1 MKELYDDLCQSR
13 LNEVIQNESCARIF
27 MLYNTY
33 FEKLRKQ
40 SGQIASFWM
49 SYIDIVIILLGLI
62 RASREGNWQL
72 HLNAIHSMIPWCFA
86 YDRQNYARYLPIHYA
101 QMTSLPKDHPF
112 SYEHLQQG
120 GLSVQR
126 SEHNPFDQTIEETVN
141 KDTQTPGGTKG
152 FSLKPTTLTKY
163 YVNAEYRSTCL
174 RQLRSIID
182 QQSSRLSHHDLQ
194 PTRIKKD
201 ESDVQ
206 IVIDLLE
213 NSWTNPFSETPGDLA
228 GLANGRVA
236 PSDVTRDL
244 LDAHQLGNAA
254 YEKFQ
259 SERIEANP
267 HQFHDRLPKL
277 KLKTFSHLKHQVKSV
292 HKNKETV
299 LKADHKL
306 FGQMVLIANSR
317 NLDIREVLQ
326 HPLGPIPWSLANCDG
341 TMKKTNKAVLANR
354 LEEKVSATESVSV
367 PSLTII
373 DGMSLIHKLPGENR
387 TFSEVSDHLFSL
399 VLQAA
404 GSSEG
409 VDIVFDVYK
418 DQSIK
423 DAERLSRG
431 SSDGVQFT
439 QILPAHRI
447 KNWRQILTS
456 QSSKTQLIK
465 FFAADWRQPRIRER
479 LGSKVLQ
486 LTCDEKCFR
495 ITHEAAVE
503 VGELKTSQEEAD
515 TRIILHAK
523 YASGYKSIILVA
535 DDTDILLLCL
545 RFCNDIDP
553 NIYIQRSSKSR
564 IRLIDVKKLASAI
577 GRGVCNSLI
586 GMHSFTGCDTVSSF
600 SGHGKLSAL
609 KILIENKKFQDAF
622 ARFGQQWTVPDDLF
636 DIPQEFTCRLYSL
649 RSTTCDVND
658 LRYEL
663 FRAKKGAVASGELP
677 PCSDCLCLHVKRA
690 NYQAAIWQ
698 HCLEKFPRVPN
709 PADGHG
715 WSVDNGDLTGQWMS
729 GSPAPDMVL
738 NCMSCN
744 CKRDCQGS
752 S

>member
-1 MKELYDDLCQSR
+1 MYLLDGKQDKRGVRLHKIIYEALMRIMWEGFHSWLEDNHPDDLPYMNVVVLKMKELYDDLCQSR

-49 SYIDIVIILLGLI
+49 TYIDIVDILLGLI

-86 YDRQNYARYLPIHYA
+86 YDRQNYARYLPIYYA

-126 SEHNPFDQTIEETVN
+126 SEHNPFGKVPFDQTIEETVN

-152 FSLKPTTLTKY
+152 FSLKPATLTKY

-213 NSWTNPFSETPGDLA
+213 NSWTNPFS
-228 GLANGRVA
+228 
-236 PSDVTRDL
+236 
-244 LDAHQLGNAA
+244 
-254 YEKFQ
+254 
-259 SERIEANP
+259 
-267 HQFHDRLPKL
+267 
-277 KLKTFSHLKHQVKSV
+277 
-292 HKNKETV
+292 
-299 LKADHKL
+299 
-306 FGQMVLIANSR
+306 
-317 NLDIREVLQ
+317 
-326 HPLGPIPWSLANCDG
+326 ANCDG

-373 DGMSLIHKLPGENR
+373 GGMSLIHKLPGENR

-423 DAERLSRG
+423 DADRLSRG

-447 KNWRQILTS
+447 KNWR
-456 QSSKTQLIK
+456 
-465 FFAADWRQPRIRER
+465 RI
-479 LGSKVLQ
+479 
-486 LTCDEKCFR
+486 
-495 ITHEAAVE
+495 
-503 VGELKTSQEEAD
+503 
-515 TRIILHAK
+515 
-523 YASGYKSIILVA
+523 
-535 DDTDILLLCL
+535 
-545 RFCNDIDP
+545 
-553 NIYIQRSSKSR
+553 
-564 IRLIDVKKLASAI
+564 
-577 GRGVCNSLI
+577 
-586 GMHSFTGCDTVSSF
+586 
-600 SGHGKLSAL
+600 
-609 KILIENKKFQDAF
+609 
-622 ARFGQQWTVPDDLF
+622 
-636 DIPQEFTCRLYSL
+636 
-649 RSTTCDVND
+649 
-658 LRYEL
+658 
-663 FRAKKGAVASGELP
+663 
-677 PCSDCLCLHVKRA
+677 
-690 NYQAAIWQ
+690 
-698 HCLEKFPRVPN
+698 
-709 PADGHG
+709 
-715 WSVDNGDLTGQWMS
+715 
-729 GSPAPDMVL
+729 
-738 NCMSCN
+738 
-744 CKRDCQGS
+744 
-752 S
+752 